1 MPGIPGT
8 NIGLSRPGAS
18 VAEEFYP
25 VSSRRKIK
33 SVFQALFVIS
43 KRRFD
48 ET

>member
-25 VSSRRKIK
+25 VSTL
-33 SVFQALFVIS
+33 LF
-43 KRRFD
+43 RQC
-48 ET
+48 